1 MNKQIR
7 NFFIFLS
14 IFFFNF
20 SESQEYAQVD
30 LSESVKDI
38 FSEVEI
44 LPIKMSYSIKNIR
57 RETNDSTYIDSQIE
71 YQVKDG
77 NWEKLPV
84 ELRKRGNNRLKNCFF
99 PPLKVKVKK
108 SDVKKTPFEGHKNF
122 KIVLPCLLEKDNNDN
137 VVKEYLVYKL
147 FEVVSPYHFKARL
160 LNIEFEDI
168 RGGNNRSYELKGILT
183 EDDKHVAKR
192 FDGKVYERSMHPLN
206 QEPLSSIRNAF
217 FQFMIGNTDFSTAY
231 QHNIKVIYINKEMIP
246 IPFDFDM
253 SGFIN
258 TSYAAASIH
267 VNSVTERK
275 YRGFVRDKK
284 LFEQVRQEFIDNK
297 EKLLAVLDDNALYFD
312 NQEELI
318 VAREYILSFYE
329 ILVNNQK
336 FKKEILDQARTDK

>member
-1 MNKQIR
+1 MKKQIR

-84 ELRKRGNNRLKNCFF
+84 ELRKRENNRLKNCFF

-336 FKKEILDQARTDK
+336 FRKEILDQARTDK

>member
-1 MNKQIR
+1 MNKQTR
-7 NFFIFLS
+7 YLFIFVG
-14 IFFFNF
+14 IFFFNY
-20 SESQEYAQVD
+20 SVSQESAQID
-30 LSESVKDI
+30 LSEKVEDV
-38 FSEVEI
+38 FSEEDI
-44 LPIKMSYSIKNIR
+44 LPIKMSYSIKDIR

-71 YQVKDG
+71 YQVKD
-77 NWEKLPV
+77 NTWETLTV

-108 SDVKKTPFEGHKNF
+108 SNVKNTLFEGHKNF

-160 LNIEFEDI
+160 LSIEFEDI
-168 RGGNNRSYELKGILT
+168 RGGNNKSYELKGILT

-192 FDGKVYERSMHPLN
+192 FDGKVYERPMHPLN
-206 QEPLSSIRNAF
+206 QEPLSSVRNAF

-297 EKLLAVLDDNALYFD
+297 EKLLAVLDNNAVYFD

-318 VAREYILSFYE
+318 VAREYLLSFFD
-329 ILVNNQK
+329 IMGNRQK
-336 FKKEILDQARTDK
+336 FNREILDQARTNK